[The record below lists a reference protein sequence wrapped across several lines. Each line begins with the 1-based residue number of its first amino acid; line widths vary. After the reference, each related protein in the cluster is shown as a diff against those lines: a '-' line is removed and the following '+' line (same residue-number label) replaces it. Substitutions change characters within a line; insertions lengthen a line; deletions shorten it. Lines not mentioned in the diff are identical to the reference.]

1 MGRIRVLS
9 DQVAN
14 QIAAGEVVERPA
26 SVVKELLENA
36 VDAGATRIRIEVE
49 GGGRKLIRMVDNGC
63 GMGRD
68 DAMLAFERHATSKL
82 RSADDLLHISTL
94 GFRGEALPSIAS
106 VARVELDTR
115 AVEDEVGTRIEIV
128 GGKMTRVEDAGVPV
142 GTTLAIRDLF
152 FNVPA
157 RKKFLKSEPTEL
169 SHVAA
174 LVTHYA
180 LAHPEKHFELHSST
194 QALLVAP
201 AVRDASERLFQI
213 LGHDVSRDMLPCAA
227 EMDFAKVGIPE
238 PPPWRRE
245 ADYEAPEPGFLRVR
259 GFVSKPELQKLN
271 RGSIYVFVNGRQVRD
286 RLVLHA
292 LTEAYRNILPST
304 SFPVVLLFLEMP
316 PAEVDVNVHPAKT
329 EVRFRQSSFVHD
341 FVRDAVRNTVMKAR
355 PAASFTAA
363 IGFSGSARPG
373 DPQMTD
379 SLLDGRQDGI
389 EMDPVLRG
397 PGPGS
402 DAPWSE
408 HQITE
413 AMATE
418 ERAAA
423 EREMRRVSEPVD
435 TADTDGFSL
444 SPMRLPAIPGRLA
457 FSDAARQVGSE
468 FDPLLGVS
476 GFEGS
481 SDDRAAGEEQRV
493 SALRTSDEARSVP
506 VETTGLGVVRRQEF
520 ATLPDAHAATHLP
533 VGAPQHVPAA
543 DRIEDTAKLDGLGGL
558 RPLGQVQNSFILAVN
573 EEGLWIIDQ
582 HVAHERILFEKVLR
596 ERQVERVQRQRLLM
610 PLLIDLMPAQM
621 ANFAAMAEELAR
633 NGFEAE
639 PFGPRTLAVKSAPVG
654 LEGKELEL
662 ALAEL
667 LQVEDDAAQADNF
680 EQRRQRIAAS
690 IACHAAVKINMPL
703 DGPKMHW
710 LLEELG
716 KTENPMACPHGRPI
730 ALRYSYKEIQ
740 RAFQR
745 I

>member
-49 GGGRKLIRMVDNGC
+49 GGGRKLIRIVDNGH
-63 GMGRD
+63 GMVRD

-82 RSADDLLHISTL
+82 RSADDLLHIATL

-115 AVEDEVGTRIEIV
+115 SEEDAVGTRIEIH
-128 GGKMTRVEDAGVPV
+128 GGKMTKVEDVGVPV
-142 GTTLAIRDLF
+142 GTTIAIRDLF

-180 LAHPEKHFELHSST
+180 LAHPEKHFELHSAT
-194 QALLVAP
+194 HALLVAP
-201 AVRDASERLFQI
+201 AVRDASERLYQI
-213 LGHDVSRDMLPCAA
+213 LGSDISRDMLPCAA
-227 EMDFAKVGIPE
+227 EVDFTRAGLPE

-245 ADYEAPEPGFLRVR
+245 EDYVAPEPGYLRVR

-286 RLVLHA
+286 RLILHA
-292 LTEAYRNILPST
+292 LTEAYKNILPPT

-316 PAEVDVNVHPAKT
+316 AAEVDVNVHPAKT

-341 FVRDAVRNTVMKAR
+341 FVRDTVRNTVLKAR
-355 PAASFTAA
+355 PAASFLSA
-363 IGFSGSARPG
+363 IAPSPRIG
-373 DPQMTD
+373 
-379 SLLDGRQDGI
+379 LLDGQDSI
-389 EMDPVLRG
+389 ELDPVLRG

-408 HQITE
+408 HQIREASEEDDRQKIERSFGPIEPTE
-413 AMATE
+413 
-418 ERAAA
+418 
-423 EREMRRVSEPVD
+423 VD
-435 TADTDGFSL
+435 SFSL
-444 SPMRLPAIPGRLA
+444 TVKALPAVPGRLT
-457 FSDAARQVGSE
+457 F
-468 FDPLLGVS
+468 
-476 GFEGS
+476 
-481 SDDRAAGEEQRV
+481 GELPNTQY
-493 SALRTSDEARSVP
+493 LRDSPAPPAQAWNTHLRNAD
-506 VETTGLGVVRRQEF
+506 
-520 ATLPDAHAATHLP
+520 LPDAHGETHLP
-533 VGAPQHVPAA
+533 IGTATRAPAA
-543 DRIEDTAKLDGLGGL
+543 ERIEDTANLAGLSGL

-610 PLLIDLMPAQM
+610 PLLIDLVPAQM
-621 ANFAAMAEELAR
+621 ANFAGMADELNR

-662 ALAEL
+662 TLAEL
-667 LQVEDDAAQADNF
+667 LQTDDDAAQADNM
-680 EQRRQRIAAS
+680 ETRARRIAAS

-703 DGPKMHW
+703 ETSKMQW
-710 LLEELG
+710 LLDELG

-730 ALRYSYKEIQ
+730 ALRYSHKEIQ

>member
-49 GGGRKLIRMVDNGC
+49 GGGRKLIRIVDNGS

-115 AVEDEVGTRIEIV
+115 AEEDAVGTRIEIH
-128 GGKMTRVEDAGVPV
+128 GGKMTRVEDVGAAV
-142 GTTLAIRDLF
+142 GTTIAIRDLF

-180 LAHPEKHFELHSST
+180 LAHPTKHFELHTAT

-201 AVRDASERLFQI
+201 AVRDAAERVFQI
-213 LGHDVSRDMLPCAA
+213 LGGDVSRDMLPCAA
-227 EMDFAKVGIPE
+227 EMDFARAGLPE

-286 RLVLHA
+286 RLILHA
-292 LTEAYRNILPST
+292 LTEAYRNILPPT

-316 PAEVDVNVHPAKT
+316 AAEVDVNVHPAKT

-341 FVRDAVRNTVMKAR
+341 FVRDTVRNTVIKAR
-355 PAASFTAA
+355 PAASFLSA
-363 IGFSGSARPG
+363 ISAPVSPRAGNNLLNGGEGFE
-373 DPQMTD
+373 
-379 SLLDGRQDGI
+379 L
-389 EMDPVLRG
+389 DPVLRG

-408 HQITE
+408 HQVYE
-413 AMATE
+413 AMSAG
-418 ERAAA
+418 
-423 EREMRRVSEPVD
+423 ERERFRVSDPVD
-435 TADTDGFSL
+435 ASDVASFSL
-444 SPMRLPAIPGRLA
+444 TERPLPPVPGRLA
-457 FSDAARQVGSE
+457 FSEGIPLMGDDAAQEWGTQADVR
-468 FDPLLGVS
+468 DPTLASQRWGTHM
-476 GFEGS
+476 
-481 SDDRAAGEEQRV
+481 DGE
-493 SALRTSDEARSVP
+493 SAL
-506 VETTGLGVVRRQEF
+506 
-520 ATLPDAHAATHLP
+520 PDMHAATHLP
-533 VGAPQHVPAA
+533 AGAPQRAPAG
-543 DRIEDTAKLDGLGGL
+543 DRIEDTANLAGLGGL
-558 RPLGQVQNSFILAVN
+558 RPLGQLQNSFILAVN

-582 HVAHERILFEKVLR
+582 HVAHERVLFEKVLR
-596 ERQVERVQRQRLLM
+596 ERQTERVQRQRLLM
-610 PLLIDLMPAQM
+610 PLLIDLVPAQM
-621 ANFAAMAEELAR
+621 ANFAHMSDELER

-639 PFGPRTLAVKSAPVG
+639 PFGPRTLAVKAAPVG
-654 LEGKELEL
+654 LEGRELEL
-662 ALAEL
+662 TLAEL
-667 LQVEDDAAQADNF
+667 LQVDDDAAQADNMDA
-680 EQRRQRIAAS
+680 RRRRIAAS

-703 DGPKMHW
+703 EMSKMQW
-710 LLEELG
+710 LLDELG

-730 ALRYSYKEIQ
+730 ALRYAHKEIQ